1 MKQAN
6 RKVYYCHPSDTVRM
20 GGVSNP
26 HPLTVAL
33 TDCLLRH
40 AHCWALDMTD
50 WPGGRPSA
58 QEQRISWERAMED
71 ADKECRKIKDAAKKA
86 EEVPINPLSQLLSG

>member
-1 MKQAN
+1 
-6 RKVYYCHPSDTVRM
+6 
-20 GGVSNP
+20 
-26 HPLTVAL
+26 
-33 TDCLLRH
+33 
-40 AHCWALDMTD
+40 MTD